1 MKQLLL
7 YFTFFIASSLILV
20 QCAKLFPSTDK
31 TPGIQTPTTL
41 KVQKAKYNRA
51 AKKIE
56 NETIKVNR
64 VSMFQ
69 SNTIIPFLYNS
80 YLPYKIILKFKN
92 SRRLYN
98 QYIFQKQHSVTE
110 NYTELLSRNSQ
121 LQ

>member
-20 QCAKLFPSTDK
+20 QCAKLFPSKDK
-31 TPGIQTPTTL
+31 TPGPQTPTTL
-41 KVQKAKYNRA
+41 KVQKVKYDRTD
-51 AKKIE
+51 KKTTNSI
-56 NETIKVNR
+56 NKVNR
-64 VSMFQ
+64 IGIFQ
-69 SNTIIPFLYNS
+69 SSAIAPFLYSS
-80 YLPYKIILKFKN
+80 YLPYKMILKFKN